1 MIDIETELYNLI
13 ASAVLAEYPGA
24 YVSNN
29 YVPKPPSFPAV
40 SIEEVDNVADRA
52 MRDSGST
59 DNGADVLYEVNV
71 YSNRN
76 KDKKAV
82 CKAVAALVDSLFPAN
97 FTRLYLR
104 PVPNLNDPSIYRI
117 QGRYTATV
125 DKNKVIYRR

>member
-1 MIDIETELYNLI
+1 MIDIETELYNLMQ
-13 ASAVLAEYPGA
+13 SAILAEYPSA

-29 YVPKPPSFPAV
+29 YVSKPPSFPAV

-52 MRDSGST
+52 MRDSAST

-82 CKAVAALVDSLFPAN
+82 CKAIAALIDGLFPSN

-125 DKNKVIYRR
+125 GKNNVIYRR